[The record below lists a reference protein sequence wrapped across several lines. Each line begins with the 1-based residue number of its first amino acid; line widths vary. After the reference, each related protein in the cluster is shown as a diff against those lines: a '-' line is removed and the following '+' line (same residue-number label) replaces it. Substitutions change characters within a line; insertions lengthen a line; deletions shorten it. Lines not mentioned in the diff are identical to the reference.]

1 MRPKEFIGSK
11 SHEDHGLDSKVP
23 LSFAEMIDL
32 DSINDQDIKD
42 LIIKERVIPVTISI
56 DEGIRPKIIDSCG
69 MTCSFCHNEG
79 TPVASAYSKTTL
91 LPNPRYRGR
100 SDVKGVTIFSPIG
113 KAILDLSVGDSTE
126 VTINNKKIPISITRI
141 RSLSELS
148 A

>member
-1 MRPKEFIGSK
+1 MRPKELIGSK

-23 LSFAEMIDL
+23 LSFSEMIDL

-42 LIIKERVIPVTISI
+42 LIIKERAIPVTISI

-79 TPVASAYSKTTL
+79 TSVASAYSKTTL
-91 LPNPRYRGR
+91 LPNPRYRGGR
-100 SDVKGVTIFSPIG
+100 VPIFE
-113 KAILDLSVGDSTE
+113 KT
-126 VTINNKKIPISITRI
+126 NNKKIPISITRI